1 MFMQIPFPFE
11 SMLAFGSLAI
21 MLLIGVWLRAKVS
34 FFQRFLMPSC
44 LIGGL
49 LGLILLNIGLIKLP
63 ASSMETFAYHFF
75 NISFISVGLT
85 RDGDQN
91 PVSRPPKG
99 LLKGSLWMALIQS
112 VTFPLQ
118 AIIGGLFII
127 LLGIF
132 GLKFF
137 PTFGFFAPLGF
148 NEGPG
153 QALSFGKVWE
163 GLGFEHA
170 ATIGATFA
178 TIGFFFAFFVGVPLV
193 NAGIRRGLAT
203 HTHQNLSRDFL
214 TGIMDRKQAPE
225 PAGRLTLHSANI
237 DTLAFHAALVGLV
250 YVVTYAFVRALGS
263 LFAPDVASMMWGF
276 FFFFGLIFAF
286 VTRWLMKKADA
297 DFLLD
302 TGIQRRITGWS
313 IDFLIVATVMAIQ
326 LQIVWNYAIPI
337 LAISM
342 TCGVLTTVVVVFLG
356 KRLWSY
362 NLERTVAIYGTVTGT
377 VSCGLLLL
385 RIADPE
391 FKTPAVI
398 EVAVMNVIVLIPLA
412 PYLVLVN
419 APVWWDWS
427 IALTITVFLGAM
439 VLSLILLKVLKLWQK
454 PIKMNIED

>member
-1 MFMQIPFPFE
+1 MQIPFPFE
-11 SMLAFGSLAI
+11 SMLAFGILAI
-21 MLLIGVWLRAKVS
+21 MILTGVWLRARVH
-34 FFQRFLMPSC
+34 FFQRFLIPSC

-49 LGLILLNIGLIKLP
+49 LGLVLLNIGLIKLP
-63 ASSMETFAYHFF
+63 ASKLETFAYHFF
-75 NISFISVGLT
+75 NISFISIGLT

-91 PVSRPPKG
+91 TAPKSLKG
-99 LLKGSLWMALIQS
+99 FLKGSLWMALIQS
-112 VTFPLQ
+112 VVFPFQ

-132 GLKFF
+132 GLRLF

-193 NAGIRRGLAT
+193 NRGIRRGLAANT
-203 HTHQNLSRDFL
+203 RQNLPRDFI

-237 DTLAFHAALVGLV
+237 DTLTFHAALVGLV
-250 YVVTYAFVRALGS
+250 YVATYAFVRALGS
-263 LFAPDVASMMWGF
+263 LFPPDVASMLWGF

-286 VTRWLMKKADA
+286 VTSWLINKAGA

-326 LQIVWNYAIPI
+326 LQIVWNYALPI

-398 EVAVMNVIVLIPLA
+398 EVAVMNVMMLIPLA

-439 VLSLILLKVLKLWQK
+439 VLSLILLKVLKLWQEPQK
-454 PIKMNIED
+454 VNIED